1 MKLQTKITIVP
12 SRALGLYCLES
23 LVGRTGVVV
32 ENRYDSEGVYKGSW
46 VKIDGA
52 PYEENRNGIYRV
64 TQFPPYEIF
73 YHS

>member
-23 LVGRTGVVV
+23 LVGRTGEVV

-52 PYEENRNGIYRV
+52 PYRGEQEWYIPRDSIS
-64 TQFPPYEIF
+64 TL
-73 YHS
+73 